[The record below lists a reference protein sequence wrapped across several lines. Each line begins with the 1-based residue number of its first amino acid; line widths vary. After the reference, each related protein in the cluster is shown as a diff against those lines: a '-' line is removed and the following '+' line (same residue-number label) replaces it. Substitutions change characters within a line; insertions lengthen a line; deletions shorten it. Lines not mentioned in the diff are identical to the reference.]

1 MIKELKNKKLDAFQN
16 TCANILIIKF
26 FNLLMNLKFKL
37 KNRKLIKINFRFEVV
52 KFKIMKLFY

>member
-1 MIKELKNKKLDAFQN
+1 M
-16 TCANILIIKF
+16 
-26 FNLLMNLKFKL
+26 LLFEP